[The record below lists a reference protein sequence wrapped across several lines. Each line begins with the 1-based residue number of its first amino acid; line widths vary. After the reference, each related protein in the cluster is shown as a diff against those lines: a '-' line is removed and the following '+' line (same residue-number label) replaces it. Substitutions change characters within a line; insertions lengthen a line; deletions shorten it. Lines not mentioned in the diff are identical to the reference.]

1 MGNCD
6 VTLRCT
12 SPIPKNSSFTKIT
25 GSIDL
30 RYIVYALPY
39 ELSACLLKNLFNCL
53 NAIKCCMARN
63 FLQLNEN
70 KTEVI
75 MFCHP
80 TSVTSLSNAL
90 ANANLHNVVKNL
102 GVFFRYIEF

>member
-1 MGNCD
+1 M
-6 VTLRCT
+6 T
-12 SPIPKNSSFTKIT
+12 
-25 GSIDL
+25 
-30 RYIVYALPY
+30 
-39 ELSACLLKNLFNCL
+39 
-53 NAIKCCMARN
+53 RN

-102 GVFFRYIEF
+102 GVFLDTLNFNKQVSCIVKGSFNQLRTLAKLKPILSQTGLFLLLVPGSGTVSHPTLTPFPPLTILNQI